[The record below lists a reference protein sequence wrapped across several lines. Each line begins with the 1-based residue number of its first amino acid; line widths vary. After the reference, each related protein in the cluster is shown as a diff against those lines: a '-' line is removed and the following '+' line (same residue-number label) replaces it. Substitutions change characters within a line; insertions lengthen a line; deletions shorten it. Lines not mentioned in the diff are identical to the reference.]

1 MRAPLHPAWIWL
13 PPCTALAL
21 MTLILASGTNH
32 ALFLLLNRG
41 GHVLGETAWLHLTML
56 GDGAMALT
64 FVLPCIRRAPRCFW
78 AALTAALI
86 AGLWTQ
92 VTKQFIDV
100 PRPLAVF
107 DAAAFFHTG
116 PAYRAVSFPSGHA
129 AAAFAVA
136 GIGVMGLA
144 SGTLARVLL
153 VVAAS
158 LVSLSRIMVGVHW
171 PVDVLW
177 GMLGGWIGAWSGL
190 ALHGRWRWRTHG
202 VGGLLAGLL
211 LAGMAASLLVS
222 RHIGIPAVMPMQR
235 VIASVS
241 LAWGLW
247 EIAAMLPWRRWRGG
261 AKPVPKGGV
270 IEREAADG

>member
-1 MRAPLHPAWIWL
+1 MRAPLHSAWIWL
-13 PPCTALAL
+13 PPCTALTL

-32 ALFLLLNRG
+32 ALFLLLNRA
-41 GHVLGETAWLHLTML
+41 GHVLGEAVWLHLTML

-78 AALTAALI
+78 AALAAALI

-92 VTKQFIDV
+92 ATKQFIDV

-107 DAAAFFHTG
+107 GAGEFFHAG

-129 AAAFAVA
+129 AVSFALA

-144 SGTLARVLL
+144 GGTLPRVLL
-153 VVAAS
+153 LAAAS
-158 LVSLSRIMVGVHW
+158 LVSLSRIMIGVHW
-171 PVDVLW
+171 PLDILW

-202 VGGLLAGLL
+202 AAGLLAGLL
-211 LAGMAASLLVS
+211 LVGMAASLLVS

-235 VIASVS
+235 VIASAS

-247 EIAAMLPWRRWRGG
+247 EIAWMLPWRRRRGG
-261 AKPVPKGGV
+261 VKPAAKAGV